1 MKSNVTVTVLL
12 LAFLISRAT
21 AQEPVTDTLML
32 KGVEIASEKI
42 SRKELTSFPL
52 QSLSATQIAS
62 VAGNSVADALKTF
75 SGVTLRDYGG
85 AGGLKTVMVR
95 SLGAQHTGVFID
107 GAPVSDIASGQ
118 PDLGKFPL
126 GNLEEVSLNVGVG
139 GSEPMP
145 ARARSG
151 ASVINL
157 RSIKPDFGKFKTRGN
172 AGIRGGSFG
181 LINPFLRLDHKTGT
195 GSWFGIEINPL
206 FSKGDYPYLVDNGP
220 AGSARL
226 KRGNGDLTSLAANLS
241 FSAKAGD
248 SSEVRVFA
256 RFYNAERGLP
266 GAVVFYNPHSSQRL
280 TNKDLSLGFQL
291 MSDSKRTSLLTNA
304 CWSYAWLRYLDP
316 DYLGYD
322 HSLDNRYLQQEF
334 HLSQAG
340 TFNISRH
347 FSASLASDFILNT
360 FSGSQ
365 YNTDPWRGSFLLSAI
380 LAHQTRNTG
389 AEAGFLASVIKDS
402 GKDPSEEALTH
413 KVSPYFSLS
422 VRIAD
427 VPSLRLRMMYKHSFR
442 MPAFNE
448 MYYALVGNPGLLPE
462 AAQQLNTG
470 LLGSYAPFK
479 GVLFRLSADAFFNR
493 VHEKIVAIPTQNLF
507 VWSMQNIG
515 EVRTRGLDIQ
525 LDASAA
531 LGRRGKA
538 SVNLAYTYQE
548 ASDISDKNSS
558 DYGNQIPYIPWET
571 FSAMFQ
577 LVHRSF
583 SIDYNLLFNGYRYV
597 SSENIPQNLL
607 PSWWISDAGLAWS
620 PEAGRYKYRIK
631 AGVTNLFDKDYV
643 VIRSFPMPGRG
654 FVISGA
660 FNF

>member
-1 MKSNVTVTVLL
+1 MRSLPLTLLL
-12 LAFLISRAT
+12 LAALIVRAR
-21 AQEPVTDTLML
+21 AQEPVSDTLLL
-32 KGVEIASEKI
+32 KGVEVATEKI
-42 SRKELTSFPL
+42 SRKEFSSFPL
-52 QSLSATQIAS
+52 QSLSAMQIAS
-62 VAGNSVADALKTF
+62 VAGNSVADALRTF

-126 GNLEEVSLNVGVG
+126 GNLEEVSLNVGGG

-151 ASVINL
+151 ASIINL
-157 RSIKPDFGKFKTRGN
+157 RSIKPDFGKYQTRGN

-181 LINPFLRLDHKTGT
+181 LINPFFRLDHKTGP
-195 GSWFGIEINPL
+195 GSCFGIEINPL

-226 KRGNGDLTSLAANLS
+226 KRSNGDLTSLAANLS

-248 SSEVRVFA
+248 SSDVRVFA

-266 GAVVFYNPHSSQRL
+266 GAVVFYNPHASQRL

-291 MSDSKRTSLLTNA
+291 MSDSKRISLLTNA

-322 HSLDNRYLQQEF
+322 QSLDNRYLQQEF
-334 HLSQAG
+334 YLSQAG
-340 TFNISRH
+340 SFNFNRH
-347 FSASLASDFILNT
+347 FSASVASDFILNT

-365 YNTDPWRGSFLLSAI
+365 YNSDPWRGSLLLSAI
-380 LAHQTRNTG
+380 LAHQTRITG

-402 GKDPSEEALTH
+402 GKNASGENLTH
-413 KVSPYFSLS
+413 KISPYFSMS

-427 VPSLRLRMMYKHSFR
+427 IPSLRLRMMYKHSFR

-448 MYYALVGNPGLLPE
+448 LYYALVGNPGLLPE
-462 AAQQLNTG
+462 NAQQLNTG
-470 LLGSYAPFK
+470 LMGSYAPFN
-479 GVLFRLSADAFFNR
+479 GLLLRLNADVFFNR
-493 VHEKIVAIPTQNLF
+493 VYNKIVAIPTQNLF

-515 EVRTRGLDIQ
+515 EVSTGGLDFQ
-525 LDASAA
+525 LDATAA
-531 LGRRGKA
+531 MNRRSRI
-538 SVNLAYTYQE
+538 SVNLAYTFQK

-558 DYGNQIPYIPWET
+558 VYGNQIPYIPYET

-577 LVHRSF
+577 FGYRAF
-583 SIDYNLLFNGYRYV
+583 SLDYNVLFNGYRYV
-597 SSENIPQNLL
+597 SAENIPQNLL
-607 PSWWISDAGLAWS
+607 PSWWISDAGVAWN

-654 FVISGA
+654 ILVSGA
-660 FNF
+660 FTF

>member
-1 MKSNVTVTVLL
+1 MRRNVTVTVLL
-12 LAFLISRAT
+12 LAVLIIRAT
-21 AQEPVTDTLML
+21 AQEPVSDTLLL

-42 SRKELTSFPL
+42 SRKELSSFPM
-52 QSLSATQIAS
+52 QSLSGNQIAA
-62 VAGNSVADALKTF
+62 VAGNSVADALRTF

-126 GNLEEVSLNVGVG
+126 GNLEEVSLNVGGG

-145 ARARSG
+145 ARARAG
-151 ASVINL
+151 ASIINL
-157 RSIKPDFGKFKTRGN
+157 RSIRPDFGKYKTRGN
-172 AGIRGGSFG
+172 IGIKGGSFG
-181 LINPFLRLDHKTGT
+181 LFNPFFRLDHKTGQD
-195 GSWFGIEINPL
+195 SWIGIDVNPL
-206 FSKGDYPYLVDNGP
+206 FSKGDYSYLVDNGP
-220 AGSARL
+220 AGSETL
-226 KRGNGDLTSLAANLS
+226 KRGNGDLTSLSANLRF
-241 FSAKAGD
+241 FSRPGD
-248 SSEVRVFA
+248 STELRVFA
-256 RFYNAERGLP
+256 GFYNAERGLP
-266 GAVVFYNPHSSQRL
+266 GAVVFYNPHASQRL

-291 MSDSKRTSLLTNA
+291 MSEKKRVSLLTNA
-304 CWSYAWLRYLDP
+304 GWSYAWLRYLDP
-316 DYLGYD
+316 DYLGYTY
-322 HSLDNRYLQQEF
+322 SLDNRYLQQEF
-334 HLSQAG
+334 YLSQAG
-340 TFNISRH
+340 TIALGRH

-365 YNTDPWRGSFLLSAI
+365 YKTDPWRGSFLLSAI

-389 AEAGFLASVIKDS
+389 AEAGILASVIKDS
-402 GKDPSEEALTH
+402 GKNASEEDLTH
-413 KVSPYFSLS
+413 KVSPYFSVS

-448 MYYALVGNPGLLPE
+448 LYYALVGNPRLFPE
-462 AAQQLNTG
+462 SAQQLNTG
-470 LLGSYAPFK
+470 ILGSYAPFK
-479 GVLFRLSADAFFNR
+479 GVLLRMSADAFFNR
-493 VHEKIVAIPTQNLF
+493 VHNKIVAIPTQNLF

-515 EVRTRGLDIQ
+515 EVSTGGLDFQ
-525 LDASAA
+525 LDATAA
-531 LGRRGKA
+531 MNRRSRI
-538 SVNLAYTYQE
+538 SVNLAYTFQK

-558 DYGNQIPYIPWET
+558 VYGNQIPYIPYET

-577 LVHRSF
+577 FGYRAF
-583 SIDYNLLFNGYRYV
+583 SLDYNVLFNGYRYV
-597 SSENIPQNLL
+597 SAENIPQNLL
-607 PSWWISDAGLAWS
+607 PSWWISDAGVAWN

-654 FVISGA
+654 ILVSGT
-660 FNF
+660 FTF